1 MINSKKGSIIKIIES
16 GRDIEEIISIHSVE
30 ENVERIKELGGTE
43 IIKNALYTDDKGE
56 IVIYLV
62 KEFQN

>member
-1 MINSKKGSIIKIIES
+1 MDISSKGSIIKIVES
-16 GRDIEEIISIHSVE
+16 GRDIEEILSVHTVE

-43 IIKNALYTDDKGE
+43 IISNMLYTDDNEG

-62 KEFQN
+62 KEI